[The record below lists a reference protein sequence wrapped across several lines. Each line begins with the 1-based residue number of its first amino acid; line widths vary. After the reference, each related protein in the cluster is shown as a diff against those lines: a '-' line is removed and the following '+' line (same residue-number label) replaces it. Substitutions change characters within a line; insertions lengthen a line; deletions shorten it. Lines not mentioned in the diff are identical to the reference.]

1 MNNLINL
8 NSLSKNVSFI
18 PERKKGIIAI
28 KSIRVQKLNIYVILP
43 LKLLY
48 FFIYPT
54 DKTLKIYSI
63 KNITPKKYLQNSKK
77 LL

>member
-1 MNNLINL
+1 M
-8 NSLSKNVSFI
+8 
-18 PERKKGIIAI
+18 IAI
-28 KSIRVQKLNIYVILP
+28 KSIRVQKLNIYLILP
-43 LKLLY
+43 LKPLY
-48 FFIYPT
+48 FFIYPA